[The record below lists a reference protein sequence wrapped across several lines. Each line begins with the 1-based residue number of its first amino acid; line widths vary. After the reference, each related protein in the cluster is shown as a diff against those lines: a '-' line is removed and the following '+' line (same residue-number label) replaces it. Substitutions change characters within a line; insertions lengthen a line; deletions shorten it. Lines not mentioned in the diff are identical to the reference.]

1 MTKEELVKYCKSI
14 GLVECNKPTPKGGF
28 APFTVSFRFPSELT
42 HKLDFIAA
50 YDDCSNQVIL
60 ADKCYV
66 YEYDG
71 LCPIRMLGQNTTSNL
86 SDEAIMDRID
96 ELTKDVTENILF
108 IKYRNMKTRISK
120 LNGDF
125 N

>member
-14 GLVECNKPTPKGGF
+14 GLVECNKPTPKGF

-66 YEYDG
+66 YDYDG

>member
-14 GLVECNKPTPKGGF
+14 GLVECNKPTTKELVPIKE
-28 APFTVSFRFPSELT
+28 AFRFPSELT

-50 YDDCSNQVIL
+50 YDDCSNQVLL

-66 YEYDG
+66 NEYD
-71 LCPIRMLGQNTTSNL
+71 LMSPIRMLGQITTSNL

-108 IKYRNMKTRISK
+108 IKYRNMKKRITK

>member
-1 MTKEELVKYCKSI
+1 MTKEELVKYCKSL
-14 GLVECNKPTPKGGF
+14 GLVECDKPTFKELITITE
-28 APFTVSFRFPSELT
+28 AFRFPSELT
-42 HKLDFIAA
+42 HKLDFLAA
-50 YDDCSNQVIL
+50 YDDASNQVIL

-66 YEYDG
+66 NETDNIR
-71 LCPIRMLGQNTTSNL
+71 PIRMLGQNTTSNL

-96 ELTKDVTENILF
+96 ELTKEVTENILL
-108 IKYRNMKTRISK
+108 IKYKNMKTRIKK

>member
-14 GLVECNKPTPKGGF
+14 GLVECNKPTPKTF
-28 APFTVSFRFPSELT
+28 SPFTEAFRFPSELT
-42 HKLDFIAA
+42 NKLDFIAA

-60 ADKCYV
+60 ADKCFV
-66 YEYDG
+66 NETDIM
-71 LCPIRMLGQNTTSNL
+71 CPIRMLGQITTSNL

>member
-14 GLVECNKPTPKGGF
+14 GLVECNKPTPKTF
-28 APFTVSFRFPSELT
+28 STITEAFRFPSELT

-50 YDDCSNQVIL
+50 YDDSSNQVIL
-60 ADKCYV
+60 ADKCFV
-66 YEYDG
+66 NETDIM
-71 LCPIRMLGQNTTSNL
+71 CPIRMLGQITTSNL

>member
-1 MTKEELVKYCKSI
+1 MTKEELIKYCKSI
-14 GLVECNKPTPKGGF
+14 GLVECNKPTPKGF
-28 APFTVSFRFPSELT
+28 ASFTVLFRFPSELT

>member
-14 GLVECNKPTPKGGF
+14 GLVECNKPTPKTF
-28 APFTVSFRFPSELT
+28 SPINVAFRFPSELT

-50 YDDCSNQVIL
+50 YDDSSNQVIL
-60 ADKCYV
+60 ADKCFV
-66 YEYDG
+66 NETDIM
-71 LCPIRMLGQNTTSNL
+71 CPIRMLGQNTTSNL